1 MGDEITTTPADMPE
15 KNYTA
20 PPLKYNADSASPAA
34 AIDTTRANDVKSN
47 TMNNMHG
54 GRGMAVSRRKK
65 SKSPHTT
72 RRGGSRRYRRR
83 HSRNS
88 RNYSKP
94 QISRMSRRLRMRLL
108 QRRIKKRKNSAKQLH
123 LQLQM
128 RGGGGDGAVEGD
140 NLTVPQHGHSC
151 SRGELNCAGT
161 STASILVASNQM
173 EANSLGDTAP
183 KPTS

>member
-1 MGDEITTTPADMPE
+1 MAEGGEIITTPADMQE

-20 PPLKYNADSASPAA
+20 PPLKYNAESASPAA

-65 SKSPHTT
+65 SKSSHNT
-72 RRGGSRRYRRR
+72 RRGGGSHRYRRR
-83 HSRNS
+83 
-88 RNYSKP
+88 YSKT

-128 RGGGGDGAVEGD
+128 RGGGGDGAVEGG

-151 SRGELNCAGT
+151 SPGELNCAGN
-161 STASILVASNQM
+161 STATILTASNQM
-173 EANSLGDTAP
+173 EANSLGDTAS
-183 KPTS
+183 KQ

>member
-1 MGDEITTTPADMPE
+1 MDNITSTPANMPE
-15 KNYTA
+15 KDYTA

-34 AIDTTRANDVKSN
+34 AIDTTRTNDVKSN

-65 SKSPHTT
+65 NKSSHTT
-72 RRGGSRRYRRR
+72 RRGGGSRRRYRRR
-83 HSRNS
+83 
-88 RNYSKP
+88 YSKT
-94 QISRMSRRLRMRLL
+94 QISRMSRRLRMRML

-128 RGGGGDGAVEGD
+128 RGGGGDGAVEGG

-151 SRGELNCAGT
+151 SPGELNCAGT
-161 STASILVASNQM
+161 STSTILSASNQM